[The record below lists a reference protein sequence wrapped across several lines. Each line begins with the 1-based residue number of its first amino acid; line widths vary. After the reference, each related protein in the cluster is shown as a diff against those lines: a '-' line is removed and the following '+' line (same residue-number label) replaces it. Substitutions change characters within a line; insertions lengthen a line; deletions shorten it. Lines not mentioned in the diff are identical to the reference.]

1 MLGILKE
8 FKMALDQL
16 LIGPVYTLA
25 AGTVYAMPAR
35 RVLMFVQPSGGTLN
49 VSADNSNFTAIT
61 LADNKIEMAAPFL
74 KNTSTNTT
82 TIVRLVA
89 L

>member
-1 MLGILKE
+1 ME
-8 FKMALDQL
+8 QL
-16 LIGPVYTLA
+16 MIGPVYTLLPA
-25 AGTVYAMPAR
+25 TVYAMPAR

-49 VSADNSNFTAIT
+49 VSADNSNFTAVT
-61 LADNKIEMAAPFL
+61 LTDNKLESAAPFL
-74 KNTSTNTT
+74 KNTSTNTN

>member
-1 MLGILKE
+1 ME
-8 FKMALDQL
+8 QL
-16 LIGPVYTLA
+16 LIGPTYTLLP
-25 AGTVYAMPAR
+25 GTVYAMPAR

-49 VSADNSNFTAIT
+49 VSGDNSNFTAIT
-61 LADNKIEMAAPFL
+61 LTDNKIEMAAPWV
-74 KNTSTNTT
+74 KNTSTNTN